1 MFYQFRVVQPQTSV
15 TTLDIMTALEAIP
28 RCICTYHARMSRERV
43 ANLRGES
50 GDPMAIDVAL
60 VKVFV
65 IKE

>member
-1 MFYQFRVVQPQTSV
+1 M
-15 TTLDIMTALEAIP
+15 TTLGAIS
-28 RCICTYHARMSRERV
+28 RCFCTYHARMSRERV

-50 GDPMAIDVAL
+50 WDPMAIDVAP